1 MSISLNRESEL
12 VKNLTADELYSVEQ
26 FIKCYNYAPIVSPTL
41 GIPVMVDDCIEIASY
56 GEINGRVAAMTAPS
70 NPKINDL
77 VIGGKVSDFLIV
89 VNRTFFTIPEEEQ
102 RGLLL
107 HEEGHIVD
115 WINHPE
121 KSCLLMAAGTDHAV
135 VDMGMELAADDYAIA
150 HDGGAGLAAGVKRI
164 LASVRGT
171 VPADFTVAINRVRRL
186 RRAGY

>member
-41 GIPVMVDDCIEIASY
+41 GIPVMVDDCAEIMSY
-56 GEINGRVAAMTAPS
+56 GEINGRVAAMAAPA

-77 VIGGKVSDFLIV
+77 VVGGKISDFLIV
-89 VNRTFFTIPEEEQ
+89 VNTTFFTIPEEEQ

-121 KSCLLMAAGTDHAV
+121 KVALLMAAGTDHAI

-150 HDGGAGLAAGVKRI
+150 HDGGAGLAAGIKRI